1 MSNVFNK
8 IIIFAAGALVGSAV
22 TYKILDAKL
31 NEEYERRYQEE
42 VESMKK
48 MLSKKYENVPAVDS
62 QEVEEKKPATSEDI
76 QVYEDKNHQLGY
88 AIDFCND
95 DEQKGAPDMSDD
107 APYVIPPEEFGETD
121 YEIIS
126 LTYYADGILADDM
139 DDIVDDVDDIVGVDS
154 LTHFGEYEED
164 SVFVRN
170 DLREV
175 DYEILRDPRKYSD
188 VVGDSQS
195 QVEE

>member
-1 MSNVFNK
+1 
-8 IIIFAAGALVGSAV
+8 
-22 TYKILDAKL
+22 
-31 NEEYERRYQEE
+31 
-42 VESMKK
+42 
-48 MLSKKYENVPAVDS
+48 
-62 QEVEEKKPATSEDI
+62 
-76 QVYEDKNHQLGY
+76 
-88 AIDFCND
+88 
-95 DEQKGAPDMSDD
+95 MSDD

-139 DDIVDDVDDIVGVDS
+139 DDIVDDVDDIVGADS

-195 QVEE
+195 QVDE